1 MAAVLYTDGMAQGSP
16 GPAACGFVLK
26 DDDGSVLASG
36 GSFLGSSTAHAAEY
50 AALIWG
56 MRNAEFLHVDIL
68 SVRCDSELL
77 ARQML
82 EECKVRNV
90 EVQPLFQEAFR
101 IAAQFEDFSIEY
113 APGRSGAVPDTG
125 DLAHQALDE
134 HASTGDFAID
144 IDGAQS
150 SLFPLGDASATDAA
164 GIPVVYD
171 DYLQKGGMY
180 EIVVKRRFAL
190 SDSCAPVSAFGA
202 GSAAPWCVEACV
214 QGATLDQQ
222 GRLYG
227 LDDLKADLAVVA
239 KAYEGRNLAE
249 SGPFDQIGFTLEH
262 LVRVLFW
269 DLRKR
274 LPEGIGLC
282 EVAVWCSAVGKVSYR
297 PR

>member
-1 MAAVLYTDGMAQGSP
+1 MAAVLYTDGVAQGNP

-26 DDDGSVLASG
+26 DAEGSILASG
-36 GSFLGSSTAHAAEY
+36 GSFLGLSTGHAAEY

-56 MRNAEFLHVDIL
+56 MRNAAFLNTDTL
-68 SVRCDSELL
+68 AVRCDSELL

-82 EECKVRNV
+82 GECKVKNA
-90 EVQPLFQEAFR
+90 ESQPLSQEAFR
-101 IAAQFEDFSIEY
+101 IAAQFEHFSIEY

-125 DLAHQALDE
+125 DLAHQALE
-134 HASTGDFAID
+134 ERASIGDFAID

-150 SLFPLGDASATDAA
+150 TLFSLDDKHTADAVDS
-164 GIPVVYD
+164 PVMYD
-171 DYLQKGGMY
+171 DYLQKGGAY
-180 EIVVKRRFAL
+180 EIVAKRRFAL
-190 SDSCAPVSAFGA
+190 SASCAPVSAFGA
-202 GSAAPWCVEACV
+202 ASAASWCIEACV
-214 QGATLDQQ
+214 RGDALDQR

-239 KAYEGRNLAE
+239 ETYEDRNLAE
-249 SGPFDQIGFTLEH
+249 SGPFDQIGFSLEH

-274 LPEGIGLC
+274 LPEETGLC

-297 PR
+297 PS